1 MLLKAILNLFFGRQ
15 VFWVF
20 SGNMSCFATACSVY
34 CLSACDVMSP
44 PPNWYHVFLQEIQDR
59 IRIIE
64 LYAKDRQF
72 ADFVRQHQA
81 WVPPLCFFFYSDEI
95 NTWAE
100 QNGIRG
106 EKGSEFEIQES
117 GEITSWRRCGVQ
129 AMPNQRGNR
138 FIILKSSPARPGA
151 DTVRQKPLWDTDI
164 PPSANS
170 LAVIMCRY

>member
-1 MLLKAILNLFFGRQ
+1 MFCHSLFSLLFI
-15 VFWVF
+15 
-20 SGNMSCFATACSVY
+20 
-34 CLSACDVMSP
+34 CLWCNV

-81 WVPPLCFFFYSDEI
+81 WVPPLCFFFLHSDEI

-100 QNGIRG
+100 QTGIRE
-106 EKGSEFEIQES
+106 EKGSELEIQES
-117 GEITSWRRCGVQ
+117 GEIASWRRWGVQ